1 MSDRIESL
9 RNLGGYMARCLADIG
24 VLTTQDLRSMGAV
37 EAYARL
43 KFQFGRGISL
53 NALWA
58 MDAALA
64 DIDWRHLADDRK
76 RELKSQLARRS

>member
-1 MSDRIESL
+1 MSEPVDNL
-9 RNLGGYMARCLADIG
+9 PNLGPYMARRLAEIG
-24 VLTTQDLRSMGAV
+24 VTNADDLRAMGAI

-58 MDAALA
+58 MDAALSG
-64 DIDWRHLADDRK
+64 IDWRHLSESRK
-76 RELKSQLARRS
+76 SELKEQLRARS